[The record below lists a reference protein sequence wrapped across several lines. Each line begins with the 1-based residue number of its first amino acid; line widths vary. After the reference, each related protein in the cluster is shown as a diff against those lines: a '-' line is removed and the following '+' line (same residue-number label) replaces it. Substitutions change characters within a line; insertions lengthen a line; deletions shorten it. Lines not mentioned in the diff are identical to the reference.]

1 MWFNKSSTVTIGTL
15 SSLWQSSDS
24 AASGIVT
31 GTWGESKRLDGYKE
45 TDKSVRGDKGYS
57 VGEDKGFRH
66 EWKRRWERRV
76 SKEPEKG
83 EGKIGKQ
90 WMPRKEK
97 GDDAGN
103 EMQKT
108 EPRRMGRKVW
118 SHVETRKNEN
128 PLKVMYSSERGS
140 EGERARATKWI
151 SEKRNRE
158 KVQLS
163 SLQFLSSYIRGKQTW
178 VALHFPPMATAEKVH
193 NLNILA
199 MESKSS

>member
-1 MWFNKSSTVTIGTL
+1 MWFIKSSIVTIGTL

-45 TDKSVRGDKGYS
+45 TDQSVRGDKEYS
-57 VGEDKGFRH
+57 VREDKGFRH

-118 SHVETRKNEN
+118 SNVETRKNEN
-128 PLKVMYSSERGS
+128 PLKVNVQLRKREWGR
-140 EGERARATKWI
+140 ETARATKGI
-151 SEKRNRE
+151 GEKRNWE

-163 SLQFLSSYIRGKQTW
+163 S
-178 VALHFPPMATAEKVH
+178 
-193 NLNILA
+193 
-199 MESKSS
+199 